1 MSQNESITSVLDTDS
16 TITTVARFGNS
27 VMSASQRIGEAE
39 QLLSTIGPLVKD
51 KYMVSIQG
59 RDYLQVAGAAS
70 LGWALGYTTRVTVC
84 ERACSG
90 DGLCHWLSS
99 AEVVD
104 NATGEV
110 VGQGFGHVFDDEKPW
125 GNRPHHA
132 RSAMAQTRAQGRA
145 LKGVVGW
152 LFGMLGAETSLI
164 EEMPPDAFAGRDAAN
179 AQIGERQGQRVSAG
193 LAAASLMDDAQAA
206 KRALQSTQAAR
217 GPEIAQE
224 ASQLISD
231 ATAHARSVFPE
242 VAPSPAETP
251 DNGDALFGRAKPT
264 RSKPAPSILAAGDII
279 EMQPKFIDPYENK
292 SGNMQWFIK
301 DANDVQYVVWEESV
315 MTILT
320 SAKDNGEI
328 VRVQVKA
335 ANQEGLKPTITRVV
349 G

>member
-16 TITTVARFGNS
+16 TITAPARFGNS

-39 QLLSTIGPLVKD
+39 QLLSTIGPMVKD
-51 KYMVSIQG
+51 QYMVAIQG
-59 RDYLQVAGAAS
+59 RDYLQVAGAAT

-99 AEVVD
+99 AEVID
-104 NATGEV
+104 TATGEI
-110 VGQGFGHVFDDEKPW
+110 VGQGFGHVFDDENPW

-164 EEMPPDAFAGRDAAN
+164 EEMPPDAFAGRNAAN

-224 ASQLISD
+224 ASQLVDD

-251 DNGDALFGRAKPT
+251 DNGDALFGRAKPK
-264 RSKPAPSILAAGDII
+264 RSKPAPSGQVTGDII
-279 EMQPKFIDPYENK
+279 EIVPAYIDPYVNK
-292 SGNMQWFIK
+292 SNNTQWFVK
-301 DANDVQYVVWEESV
+301 TPDKVEYVVWEEPVATALIES
-315 MTILT
+315 
-320 SAKDNGEI
+320 KDTI

-335 ANQEGLKPTITRVV
+335 ANREGLKPTITGVV